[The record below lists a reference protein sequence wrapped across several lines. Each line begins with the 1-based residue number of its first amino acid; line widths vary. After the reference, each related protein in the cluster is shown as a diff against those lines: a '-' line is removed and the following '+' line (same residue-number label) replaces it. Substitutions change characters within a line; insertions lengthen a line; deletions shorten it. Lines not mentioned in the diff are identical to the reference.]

1 MNEIEI
7 VPYEPSL
14 LPHFIALNREWLEK
28 YFVVEPHDQEVFEQA
43 ESLIIEPGGMIF
55 FCSVEGQIVG
65 TVALQKTDDRTFELA
80 KMAVTPAFQGKGHS
94 KLLMEACIAFARE
107 KQCRKLVLQS
117 NRRLETALTLY
128 RRFGFV
134 EVPITSTEYARAD
147 IQMELDLQPTQQP

>member
-1 MNEIEI
+1 MEI
-7 VPYEPSL
+7 VQYESSL
-14 LPHFIALNREWLEK
+14 LPHFIALNREWLEQ

-55 FCSVEGQIVG
+55 FCRVDGQIVG
-65 TVALQKTDDRTFELA
+65 TVALQKMDDHSFELA
-80 KMAVTPAFQGKGHS
+80 KMAVTPAFQGKGLS

-117 NRRLETALTLY
+117 NRRLETALALY

-134 EVPITSTEYARAD
+134 EVPIAATEYARAD
-147 IQMELDLQPTQQP
+147 IQMELDLPPAQQP